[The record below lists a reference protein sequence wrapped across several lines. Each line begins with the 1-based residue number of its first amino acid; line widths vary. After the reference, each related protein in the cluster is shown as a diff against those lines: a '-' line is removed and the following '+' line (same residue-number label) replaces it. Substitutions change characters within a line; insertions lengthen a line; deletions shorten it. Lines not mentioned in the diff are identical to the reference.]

1 MTTPVRCGS
10 APGAVRGR
18 YGSLGTG
25 PDLRPTVRRTVS
37 GRTGSEPATPWPPD
51 TFERFATVDEGPIS
65 AGQRLRTSVA
75 VQSDRRRSERV
86 AVPVT
91 ALLPALGR
99 VPLRRGPCAGLHLA
113 AWPCAAHDRL
123 IQDGSRS
130 GSSCSSLRGL
140 PTENLT
146 ISRAAPKAAAERH
159 AFVLTYLS
167 DLSSGGGEHSAERGP
182 RTATGP
188 DDAVWFR
195 RPVRMDA

>member
-1 MTTPVRCGS
+1 MDRLREPS
-10 APGAVRGR
+10 GAVTDLSGR
-18 YGSLGTG
+18 ALTCAPLSGGQCPG
-25 PDLRPTVRRTVS
+25 GQEANLRPLGLQTHSRGSPRLTRVLSAQVS
-37 GRTGSEPATPWPPD
+37 GLGRPSPSS
-51 TFERFATVDEGPIS
+51 PI
-65 AGQRLRTSVA
+65 
-75 VQSDRRRSERV
+75 RRRSERV